1 MYALSKIDALP
12 SNEVAEFLLANSGRV
27 LWDFSAWPEAANFI
41 RTRMKDMTK
50 KAQRRIIST
59 VLEGPTRSTFPYFQ
73 GTDEKLAEI
82 ADILR
87 KRRALAICGAGVEVP
102 SSFSKLIEE
111 NEQADAASEER
122 HQEVRFRPVAPKG
135 AEALVDLSAE
145 EIARQIRS
153 EEGWDGGHRLADLLN
168 RNLVLGLHVI
178 ELLAAAECSE
188 ELWEIGLDGLREAGR
203 SHQSRKQILEL
214 VLRLARHTPDWLSIS
229 VLRPVARV
237 LKSFGEVISERQGPT
252 FICVWDLAWNASVD
266 VQAND
271 RNEIEDPV
279 EEAINSPGGILA
291 EAILE
296 YFFSKKQTLGGG
308 ISDEFRDRFDAMWSG
323 NTVANQHA
331 QIILTSR
338 LLWLHRV
345 DPDWVKAKLI
355 PALCEGEGRT
365 DLWAAFLW
373 LGQWDIELAA
383 ELENGFQKLIPH
395 LVGGPEPLSERVS
408 EWFATVLMNAPDL
421 FSKPTKQRFFQ
432 YADPR
437 ALVTVAWVIENS
449 LEDAKEK
456 AGELWQLRIRSI
468 LVKFWPADR
477 DKLTQ
482 EVSARLV
489 SMAMACR
496 DEFPDA
502 LDKLADKNL
511 VVAGAAENLLW
522 SLGDD
527 DTKEYDIVAR
537 HPEVVLKTMRLGL
550 GNRPDGFLRG
560 DLSGILDRI
569 ERAAPDL
576 RQDLEFVRLREIAAR
591 G

>member
-1 MYALSKIDALP
+1 
-12 SNEVAEFLLANSGRV
+12 
-27 LWDFSAWPEAANFI
+27 
-41 RTRMKDMTK
+41 
-50 KAQRRIIST
+50 
-59 VLEGPTRSTFPYFQ
+59 
-73 GTDEKLAEI
+73 
-82 ADILR
+82 
-87 KRRALAICGAGVEVP
+87 
-102 SSFSKLIEE
+102 
-111 NEQADAASEER
+111 
-122 HQEVRFRPVAPKG
+122 
-135 AEALVDLSAE
+135 
-145 EIARQIRS
+145 
-153 EEGWDGGHRLADLLN
+153 
-168 RNLVLGLHVI
+168 
-178 ELLAAAECSE
+178 
-188 ELWEIGLDGLREAGR
+188 
-203 SHQSRKQILEL
+203 
-214 VLRLARHTPDWLSIS
+214 
-229 VLRPVARV
+229 
-237 LKSFGEVISERQGPT
+237 
-252 FICVWDLAWNASVD
+252 
-266 VQAND
+266 
-271 RNEIEDPV
+271 
-279 EEAINSPGGILA
+279 
-291 EAILE
+291 
-296 YFFSKKQTLGGG
+296 
-308 ISDEFRDRFDAMWSG
+308 
-323 NTVANQHA
+323 
-331 QIILTSR
+331 
-338 LLWLHRV
+338 
-345 DPDWVKAKLI
+345 
-355 PALCEGEGRT
+355 
-365 DLWAAFLW
+365 
-373 LGQWDIELAA
+373 
-383 ELENGFQKLIPH
+383 
-395 LVGGPEPLSERVS
+395 
-408 EWFATVLMNAPDL
+408 MNAPDL